1 MFKPSLPYS
10 EVDEDY
16 HLCPL
21 PRQRQPSRSGSG
33 KPGRRYLDRQVSGF
47 LPVWIISVFLWL
59 FHFIYIIFF
68 IYLFFHFFF
77 MFSGRHTWSH
87 DVEAVSM
94 STLGLHGNSS
104 HPFECLDS
112 TVVRGRWSNKLVLHI
127 GGINLVSATKPCSTL

>member
-47 LPVWIISVFLWL
+47 LPVWIISVFLAVS
-59 FHFIYIIFF
+59 FHLCY
-68 IYLFFHFFF
+68 FFHLLIFSFFF

-94 STLGLHGNSS
+94 STLGLYGNSS

-127 GGINLVSATKPCSTL
+127 GGINPVSATKPCSTL